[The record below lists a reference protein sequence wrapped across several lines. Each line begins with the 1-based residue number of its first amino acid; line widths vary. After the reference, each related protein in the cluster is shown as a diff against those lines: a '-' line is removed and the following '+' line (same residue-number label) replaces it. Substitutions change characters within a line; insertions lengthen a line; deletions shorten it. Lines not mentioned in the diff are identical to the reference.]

1 MALFDLLGRHWAMGI
16 LWNLCEAGPM
26 RFRALEAKCETITP
40 ASLNKR
46 LKELRAAGLVHKV
59 AGGYGATD
67 LGMRLYGLLRPMAD
81 FSLEWTDHLNEQD
94 REDLENKG

>member
-26 RFRALEAKCETITP
+26 TFRALERKCETITP

-46 LKELRAAGLVHKV
+46 LKELRAAGLVHRV
-59 AGGYGATD
+59 EGGYAATELGA
-67 LGMRLYGLLRPMAD
+67 RLYQHLLPIAD
-81 FSLEWTDHLNEQD
+81 FSLVWADHRSRRD
-94 REDLENKG
+94 